1 MGAQEHFTAGKRN
14 KGNFTKGATALTN
27 AQLDAVKDAIDT
39 SAWHELN
46 KEDPATKEALDLIR
60 NAISEIENAERYLNE
75 AANKVDN
82 TPEHDRIESLRYGL
96 EDLEC
101 EIRKQVR
108 RMGGQA

>member
-1 MGAQEHFTAGKRN
+1 M
-14 KGNFTKGATALTN
+14 TN

-75 AANKVDN
+75 AANKVEN
-82 TPEHDRIESLRYGL
+82 TPEFDRIESLRYTL
-96 EDLEC
+96 EDIEC
-101 EIRKQVR
+101 DVRKQAR
-108 RMGGQA
+108 RMGGKA

>member
-46 KEDPATKEALDLIR
+46 KEDPNTKEAIEKIR
-60 NAISEIENAERYLNE
+60 VAIGEIELVERLLTD
-75 AANKVDN
+75 AAYKVEN
-82 TPEHDRIESLRYGL
+82 TPEFDRIESLRY
-96 EDLEC
+96 DLENLEC
-101 EIRKQVR
+101 DIRKQVR
-108 RMGGQA
+108 RMGGNA